1 MAYIRD
7 YRSFIKEQKKYAD
20 KQSIIIESR
29 IYNELSENF
38 WSLCLESKVFD
49 EVEKK
54 FIKNELIDSKFNLI
68 KEEWEFLD
76 KAVKYVKDKG
86 EKFVNSFKERVKK
99 IIDGISWFVK
109 GIMAFC
115 KNVFLGMLNGALE
128 LGKKLSVSKKK
139 EIDAK
144 LKSTDETKLKDEIP
158 NLKKVFNYLRTGD
171 ENKSA
176 LETNQLNPNLS
187 KKVGATLE
195 SGEAN
200 IESNTLK
207 ELQETEDQ
215 VEENNSFLQITKD
228 DDVIKHF
235 YEYSLLNE
243 ATAEIK
249 SSAFNSLIE
258 WFKSFTEKSIDQDV
272 STGKKIIWWGRLIL
286 RVLSSFFGLIVKVA
300 ELAGEIVTNSS
311 LTLVSKISQ
320 WSGGPGPFK
329 FVALGAIVGALVGI
343 VGDVCLLVGATP
355 FPGMEAAMDLKKWF
369 LAAFNLYA
377 ETDPIGKTIKVIL
390 TVAAIGFAIY
400 HVHHTIHELKG
411 HDHEEHGSKKPVPG
425 KPGDK
430 PEVENPTD
438 KPGAKPEI
446 QTPGKPVEKTSTG
459 I

>member
-1 MAYIRD
+1 MKKLIYFMSYIRN
-7 YRSFIKEQKKYAD
+7 YKSFVKEQKKYAD
-20 KQSIIIESR
+20 KQSNIIKGQ
-29 IYNELSENF
+29 IYTELSESF
-38 WSLCLESKVFD
+38 WSLCLESDVFNSI
-49 EVEKK
+49 EKS
-54 FIKNELIDSKFNLI
+54 FIKNELIDSKVDLV

-115 KNVFLGMLNGALE
+115 KNVFLGMLNGALD
-128 LGKKLSVSKKK
+128 LGKKLSLSKKK

-144 LKSTDETKLKDEIP
+144 LKSTDQSKLKEEIP
-158 NLKKVFNYLRTGD
+158 NLKVVFNYLRTGD
-171 ENKSA
+171 EKKSA

-187 KKVGATLE
+187 KKIGSTLE

-200 IESNTLK
+200 IESTTLK

-215 VEENNSFLQITKD
+215 VGESNSFIEITKD

-235 YEYSLLNE
+235 YEYRLFNE

-249 SSAFNSLIE
+249 SSAFNSLVE
-258 WFKSFTEKSIDQDV
+258 WFKSFTEKSTDPDV
-272 STGKKIIWWGRLIL
+272 STGKKLIWWGRVIL

-300 ELAGEIVTNSS
+300 ELVGEVVTNAS
-311 LTLVSKISQ
+311 LTLISKISQ

-411 HDHEEHGSKKPVPG
+411 HGHDEGEEHGG
-425 KPGDK
+425 
-430 PEVENPTD
+430 
-438 KPGAKPEI
+438 
-446 QTPGKPVEKTSTG
+446 VEKTGSEKTVESPNVKPSIG
-459 I
+459 VVK